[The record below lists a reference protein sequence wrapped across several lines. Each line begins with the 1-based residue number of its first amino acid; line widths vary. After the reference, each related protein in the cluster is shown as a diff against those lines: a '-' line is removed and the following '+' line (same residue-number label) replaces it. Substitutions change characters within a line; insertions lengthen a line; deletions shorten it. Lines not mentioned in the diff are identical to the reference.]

1 MYNVLVVV
9 FEVQNFKDRPLNAL
23 FQLLGMDT

>member
-9 FEVQNFKDRPLNAL
+9 FEVQKFKDRPLNAL
-23 FQLLGMDT
+23 FQLLGMDN